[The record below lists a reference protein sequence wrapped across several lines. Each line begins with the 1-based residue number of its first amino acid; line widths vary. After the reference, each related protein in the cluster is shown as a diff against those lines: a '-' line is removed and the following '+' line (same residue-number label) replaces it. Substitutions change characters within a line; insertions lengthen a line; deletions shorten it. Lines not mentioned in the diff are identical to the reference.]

1 MEELGGTHA
10 KIMLYTRFITF
21 IQSIGR
27 HSKFPVQFLLNL
39 TKNNV
44 MSVTGRNIRKI
55 LDETGHTDVFK
66 VKVNDLK
73 KSLKFCEIQEEDK
86 WKVNLIKELTNVNQG
101 LMSLV
106 AENQENLLS
115 NEEIHQIIEYV
126 SSC

>member
-1 MEELGGTHA
+1 M
-10 KIMLYTRFITF
+10 
-21 IQSIGR
+21 
-27 HSKFPVQFLLNL
+27 
-39 TKNNV
+39 
-44 MSVTGRNIRKI
+44 
-55 LDETGHTDVFK
+55 DETGHTDVFK

-86 WKVNLIKELTNVNQG
+86 WKVNLSKELTNVNQG

>member
-1 MEELGGTHA
+1 
-10 KIMLYTRFITF
+10 ML
-21 IQSIGR
+21 
-27 HSKFPVQFLLNL
+27 
-39 TKNNV
+39 V

-55 LDETGHTDVFK
+55 LNETGHTDIFK

-73 KSLKFCEIQEEDK
+73 KTLKFCEIQEEDK

-115 NEEIHQIIEYV
+115 NEEILEIIEYV